1 MDMKNEEAAT
11 GITVAKDV
19 VLKGDARW
27 FTCRTGTGKDRY
39 CVKVTGK
46 AVVKDAS
53 GEREVVL
60 TAQAFEDWD
69 GKLPANLAAVCGNAY
84 TDPETGLHRSVK
96 GSIEGTVH
104 VQAGTPVAETAGSV
118 VTFHQ
123 CDLPVD
129 AFTLKTTD
137 RKFVEF
143 K

>member
-1 MDMKNEEAAT
+1 MKNKNEKNT
-11 GITVAKDV
+11 GIIVAKDV

-27 FTCRTGTGKDRY
+27 FTCKTGTGRDRY
-39 CVKVTGK
+39 CVKITGK
-46 AVVKDAS
+46 TMVKDAS

-69 GKLPANLAAVCGNAY
+69 GKLPASLGAVNGNSY

-96 GSIEGTVH
+96 GAVEGTVK
-104 VQAGTPVAETAGSV
+104 VPAGTVVSETQGSV
-118 VTFHQ
+118 VTFYQ
-123 CDLPVD
+123 CDVPVGT
-129 AFTLKTTD
+129 FTLKATN